1 MKKLYFILSLL
12 LLLSSCEPLDCPM
25 DESRYPYKGQ
35 GSFTA
40 EKLVGIWQCYYP
52 MTIEGIEFKEI
63 YFYRNGMADIIMAI
77 PGSIDRYTCTYK
89 YSYRG
94 NTLKF
99 SRDGSTYSFTVT
111 GYLFPELY
119 FRDSYG
125 RYTMAY
131 RSPLK

>member
-63 YFYRNGMADIIMAI
+63 YI
-77 PGSIDRYTCTYK
+77 PETV
-89 YSYRG
+89 
-94 NTLKF
+94 
-99 SRDGSTYSFTVT
+99 SFI
-111 GYLFPELY
+111 GEDAFESCYFPVC
-119 FRDSYG
+119 
-125 RYTMAY
+125 
-131 RSPLK
+131 